1 MKKNILFAVSAATA
15 LAVIVGCAA
24 LSPMPTPDE
33 TTAVIK
39 TSFKDHGIAKVSRLD
54 QSEMQAACSQ
64 VAATKV
70 PLTKEQSARLEAAAL
85 ATVKYPRDGKWLGD
99 YKAGEKVAQTGK
111 GLQFSDKEGTV
122 NGGNC
127 YACHQISKAEL
138 SYGNIGPSLAQYGKT
153 RGNTEAVRK
162 YTWAKIWNSH
172 ATSACSVMP
181 RYGDAEILTETQ
193 IKDVMALLLDPQSP
207 VNK

>member
-15 LAVIVGCAA
+15 LIVIVGCSA
-24 LSPMPTPDE
+24 LNPMPTQDE
-33 TTAVIK
+33 TTKVIK
-39 TSFKDHGIAKVSRLD
+39 ASFKDHGIAKVTRLD
-54 QSEMQAACSQ
+54 QSEMQAACSK
-64 VAATKV
+64 VAETKV
-70 PLTKEQSARLEAAAL
+70 PLSDAQRARIEAEAL
-85 ATVKYPRDGKWLGD
+85 ASVKYPSNGKWLGD
-99 YKAGEKVAQTGK
+99 YKAGEKVAQTGV
-111 GLQFSDKEGTV
+111 GLQFSDKENTV

-127 YACHQISKAEL
+127 YACHQISKTEL
-138 SYGNIGPSLAQYGKT
+138 SYGNIGPSLVQYGKT

-181 RYGDAEILTETQ
+181 RYGDADILSETQ